1 VATVGILGS
10 HVARLHT
17 LVLQSPPDL
26 AALFAIG
33 IMAAGIVRAKKDR
46 GGWPWHWLALAAA
59 APVLLAISLQ
69 GSRWTLAPRHL
80 LWVDLALGP
89 TVACLLL
96 GVAAG
101 RPRPF
106 VRVLDSRPIR
116 SLGLS
121 SYSLYLVHAPIVIV
135 VYARIVGP
143 HYHHGPTAFLVM
155 VAIVVP
161 MTIVFA
167 RLFAAAFEHP
177 FLRQSG
183 RSHLPLVSHVR
194 GRKVAHLRS

>member
-1 VATVGILGS
+1 
-10 HVARLHT
+10 
-17 LVLQSPPDL
+17 
-26 AALFAIG
+26 
-33 IMAAGIVRAKKDR
+33 
-46 GGWPWHWLALAAA
+46 
-59 APVLLAISLQ
+59 
-69 GSRWTLAPRHL
+69 
-80 LWVDLALGP
+80 VDLALGP